1 MANFGSAGGVRDRGN
16 PELKL
21 QRMRQVRDQVLEE
34 LNRDRV
40 PTSESCARIIQY
52 TRNTKDYMVPS
63 VWGELD
69 KREDP
74 YNPVVKDSG
83 CCVIM

>member
-1 MANFGSAGGVRDRGN
+1 MVNFGNAGGVRDRAN

-21 QRMRQVRDQVLEE
+21 QRMIQVRDQVLDE

-40 PTSESCARIIQY
+40 PASESCARIINY
-52 TRNTKDYMVPS
+52 TKNTKDYMIPS
-63 VWGELD
+63 SFPD

-74 YNPVVKDSG
+74 YNPVVKQSSG
-83 CCVIM
+83 CCIIM